1 MPAPRFSDD
10 DFLAAG
16 QALLPRGAAWPR
28 ARDATLTRAVAGLQ
42 RTPARLHGRAADL
55 LDNEAYPAT
64 TYELLGDWER
74 AFGLPDGCTPISDGL
89 VARRE
94 ALLVRI
100 AGQGGQSRAYFIGLA
115 LRIGITITIDEF
127 RPFRVGINRCGDRL
141 NGGGWIHAWRV
152 NAASVTPRP
161 FLVGQDGAGTRLRR
175 WGYGPLECVLT
186 RLKPAHTVILF
197 SYGGVAA
204 PLPFFFRAGFGRVGD
219 PLRAL

>member
-1 MPAPRFSDD
+1 MPAPRFATD

-16 QALLPRGAAWPR
+16 QALLPRGPVWPR
-28 ARDATLTRAVAGLQ
+28 GTDAVLTRTLRALLRPTERA
-42 RTPARLHGRAADL
+42 HGRAADL
-55 LDNEAYPAT
+55 LDIEAYPAV
-64 TYELLGDWER
+64 TYELLPDWER
-74 AFGLPDGCTPISDGL
+74 AFGLPDGCTPVDDGL
-89 VARRE
+89 AARRE
-94 ALLVRI
+94 ALLVRM

-115 LRIGITITIDEF
+115 QRLGISITIEEF

-152 NAASVTPRP
+152 NAAAVTPRP
-161 FLVGQDGAGTRLRR
+161 FLVGQDGVGTRLRR

-204 PLPFFFRAGFGRVGD
+204 PLPFYFRAGFGHAGD
-219 PLRAL
+219 PLRA